1 MLCSCKICCH
11 FFQIGL
17 TSYLEMFKR
26 APESLSMFPFLK
38 HLSNEDLEFY
48 SQLRDH
54 AVRVTGV
61 LSMLI
66 RQVRANPSFP
76 WTQIDLKCGLAW
88 ITFSSHLSESN
99 SGQSGIDTSGL
110 TWIVNWPE
118 WHFQVIGLRYIKVN
132 PELIHP
138 YWPGLWIDLKYAF
151 ICKYKT
157 YPYNHTI
164 ICS

>member
-1 MLCSCKICCH
+1 MTSMIELLWSVL
-11 FFQIGL
+11 FQIGL

-66 RQVRANPSFP
+66 RQVGSTWCN
-76 WTQIDLKCGLAW
+76 
-88 ITFSSHLSESN
+88 SS
-99 SGQSGIDTSGL
+99 
-110 TWIVNWPE
+110 
-118 WHFQVIGLRYIKVN
+118 
-132 PELIHP
+132 
-138 YWPGLWIDLKYAF
+138 
-151 ICKYKT
+151 
-157 YPYNHTI
+157 
-164 ICS
+164 

>member
-1 MLCSCKICCH
+1 MLKICAESCH
-11 FFQIGL
+11 FELPFSFLSTRQIKVTKRVFLDAVTTAKSAVIYFLIFSFQIGL

-66 RQVRANPSFP
+66 RQVR
-76 WTQIDLKCGLAW
+76 
-88 ITFSSHLSESN
+88 IT
-99 SGQSGIDTSGL
+99 
-110 TWIVNWPE
+110 
-118 WHFQVIGLRYIKVN
+118 
-132 PELIHP
+132 
-138 YWPGLWIDLKYAF
+138 
-151 ICKYKT
+151 
-157 YPYNHTI
+157 
-164 ICS
+164 